1 MKKRILVIISITIL
15 IMIFLNYEHLEVAI
29 SHITNREKLELL
41 IKGLGV
47 WGPIVFILLYILVTL
62 TMLSALTL
70 TIVGGIMFGPVMGII
85 YTLIG
90 ASLGLASSFLIA
102 RYVARD
108 SIERKF
114 GNTPTFKKIDEGV
127 KRDGWF
133 ILATTRLLPIFPF
146 GLQNYIYGL
155 TSIGFIQY
163 TVLSVIFILPGTA
176 VFVMLA
182 GAFASGDKEI
192 VFKYSITASLI
203 FLGLMVVTR
212 IIKGKISSNE

>member
-1 MKKRILVIISITIL
+1 MKKRMIFIILITIL
-15 IMIFLNYEHLEVAI
+15 IIVSTNYEYLKIAI
-29 SHITNREKLELL
+29 MNIADREKLELF
-41 IKGLGV
+41 IDGLGV
-47 WGPIVFILLYILVTL
+47 WGPLVFILLYMIVTL
-62 TMLSALTL
+62 SMLSALTL
-70 TIVGGIMFGPVMGII
+70 TIVGGIMFGPIMGIV

-90 ASLGLASSFLIA
+90 ASLGLTSSFLIA

-127 KRDGWF
+127 KKDGWF

-163 TVLSVIFILPGTA
+163 TVLSVVFILPGTA

-182 GAFASGDKEI
+182 GAFASGDREI
-192 VFKYSITASLI
+192 VLRYSITASLI
-203 FLGLMVVTR
+203 FLGLMIVTK
-212 IIKGKISSNE
+212 IIKGKIEKR

>member
-1 MKKRILVIISITIL
+1 MKKRMIFIILITIL
-15 IMIFLNYEHLEVAI
+15 IIVSTNYEYLKIA
-29 SHITNREKLELL
+29 ITNIADREKLELF
-41 IKGLGV
+41 IDGLGV
-47 WGPIVFILLYILVTL
+47 WGPLVFILLYMIVTL
-62 TMLSALTL
+62 SMLSALTL
-70 TIVGGIMFGPVMGII
+70 TIVGGIMFGPIMGIV

-90 ASLGLASSFLIA
+90 ASLGLTSSFLIA

-127 KRDGWF
+127 KKDGWF

-163 TVLSVIFILPGTA
+163 TVLSMVFILPGTA

-182 GAFASGDKEI
+182 GAFASGDREI
-192 VFKYSITASLI
+192 VLRYSITASLI
-203 FLGLMVVTR
+203 FLGLMIVTK
-212 IIKGKISSNE
+212 IIKGKIEKR

>member
-1 MKKRILVIISITIL
+1 MKKRIIFIIL
-15 IMIFLNYEHLEVAI
+15 IAILIIVSTNYEYLKIAI
-29 SHITNREKLELL
+29 MNIADREKLELF
-41 IKGLGV
+41 IDGLGV
-47 WGPIVFILLYILVTL
+47 WGPLVFILLYMIVTL
-62 TMLSALTL
+62 SMLSALTL
-70 TIVGGIMFGPVMGII
+70 TIVGGIMFGPIMGIV

-90 ASLGLASSFLIA
+90 ASLGLTSSFLIA

-127 KRDGWF
+127 KKDGWF

-163 TVLSVIFILPGTA
+163 TVLSVVFILPGTA

-182 GAFASGDKEI
+182 GAFASGDREI
-192 VFKYSITASLI
+192 VLRYSITASLI
-203 FLGLMVVTR
+203 FLGLMIVTK
-212 IIKGKISSNE
+212 IIKGKIEKR